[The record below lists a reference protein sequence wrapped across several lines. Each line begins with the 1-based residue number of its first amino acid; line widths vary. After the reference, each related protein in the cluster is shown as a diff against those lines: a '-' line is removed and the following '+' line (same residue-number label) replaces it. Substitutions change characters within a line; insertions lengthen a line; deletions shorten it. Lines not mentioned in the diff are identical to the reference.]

1 MLYHLTPL
9 ENLDSIQQF
18 GLLAKPP
25 TQTSDQHD
33 PLGVYLSSDWV
44 ELLASGTYPEIF
56 DYKSIVVLEVDIPI
70 EHEALEWDPEYP
82 SHSMIPEYELDFE
95 VRVCPKNIPSSM
107 LSLFGIVH
115 LDNLGMVE
123 QTSNMSMTQRM
134 KYIRARLSSMFP
146 HYRLEDK
153 NYTTRQ
159 LENTDSIFVF

>member
-56 DYKSIVVLEVDIPI
+56 DYKSIAVLEVDIHPDNNV
-70 EHEALEWDPEYP
+70 LEWDPEYP

-95 VRVCPKNIPSSM
+95 VRVCPKNIPTSM

-115 LDNLGMVE
+115 LSDLGLVE
-123 QTSNMSMTQRM
+123 QTFHMSMTQRM
-134 KYIRARLSSMFP
+134 KHIRERLYSMFP
-146 HYRLEDK
+146 HYRLEGE
-153 NYTTRQ
+153 NHTTRE
-159 LENTDSIFVF
+159 LESTDSIFVF

>member
-9 ENLDSIQQF
+9 GNLDSIHQF

-56 DYKSIVVLEVDIPI
+56 DYKSIAILEVDIHPDNN
-70 EHEALEWDPEYP
+70 ALEWDPEYP

-95 VRVCPKNIPSSM
+95 VRVCPENIPSSM
-107 LSLFGIVH
+107 LSLFGVVH
-115 LDNLGMVE
+115 LDDLGLE
-123 QTSNMSMTQRM
+123 KQPFHTATAQRM
-134 KYIRARLSSMFP
+134 KHIRECLHSMFP
-146 HYRLEDK
+146 HYRLEGK
-153 NYTTRQ
+153 NYATRQ

>member
-56 DYKSIVVLEVDIPI
+56 DYKSIVVLEVDIPM

-95 VRVCPKNIPSSM
+95 VRVYPKNIPSSM

-115 LDNLGMVE
+115 LDDLRLDE
-123 QTSNMSMTQRM
+123 QPFRATMSQRM
-134 KYIRARLSSMFP
+134 KHIRDCLHSMFP
-146 HYRLEDK
+146 HYRLECE
-153 NYTTRQ
+153 NYATRQ
-159 LENTDSIFVF
+159 LDNTDSIFVF